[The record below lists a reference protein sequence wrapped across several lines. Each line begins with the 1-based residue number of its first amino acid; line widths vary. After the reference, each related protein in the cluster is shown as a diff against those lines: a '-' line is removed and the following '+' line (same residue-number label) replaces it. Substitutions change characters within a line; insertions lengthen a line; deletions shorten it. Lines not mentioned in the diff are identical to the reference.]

1 MMLGLQHGNEG
12 MSSPNPGQFVVS
24 PPGAKALRGSCAFQ
38 KCQPSPMLPVVDTGR
53 KAPVRAVFHS

>member
-1 MMLGLQHGNEG
+1 MMLSLRHGNG
-12 MSSPNPGQFVVS
+12 SMSRPNPGLFGVS
-24 PPGAKALRGSCAFQ
+24 HPGEKASRELSLFQ